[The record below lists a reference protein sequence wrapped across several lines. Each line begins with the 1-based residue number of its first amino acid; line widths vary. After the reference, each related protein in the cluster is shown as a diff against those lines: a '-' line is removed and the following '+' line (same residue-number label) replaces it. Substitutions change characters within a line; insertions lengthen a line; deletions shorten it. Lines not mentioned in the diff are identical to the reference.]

1 MIGLLCFVLA
11 VLASPFKS
19 KLRLCPIANLLSFL
33 CSVRT
38 RTIPSSR
45 PRFAPPSRAAAVQG
59 GHQAGASPR
68 HPGRPASTKA
78 GLRSLGAMLCTVA
91 IIASSLLSSGAAH
104 AERALPATHRVGGLS
119 IDPFATFVSEASKRC
134 RARTLDTRT
143 DAHRKRR
150 QTTSAVVQGSHG
162 ADANHAKDLG
172 RIAHSISSRRRSVRS
187 ARQYS
192 GRCRLHSRAP

>member
-19 KLRLCPIANLLSFL
+19 KLRLCPIANLLSLL

-38 RTIPSSR
+38 RIIPSSR
-45 PRFAPPSRAAAVQG
+45 PKVRTAVSRSG
-59 GHQAGASPR
+59 GPRRQSGRRVTASPWTA
-68 HPGRPASTKA
+68 ASTKA
-78 GLRSLGAMLCTVA
+78 GLRSLGPMLCTVA

-172 RIAHSISSRRRSVRS
+172 RIAHSISSRRRSLRS